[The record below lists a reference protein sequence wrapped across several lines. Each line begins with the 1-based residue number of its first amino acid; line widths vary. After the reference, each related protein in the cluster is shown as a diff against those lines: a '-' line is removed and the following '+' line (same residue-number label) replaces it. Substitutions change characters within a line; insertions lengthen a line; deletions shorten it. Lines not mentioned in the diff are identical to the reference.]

1 MERDEKEEENGEK
14 KIRTEKMKDFFKW
27 PLIL

>member
-1 MERDEKEEENGEK
+1 MERDEKEEESGKE
-14 KIRTEKMKDFFKW
+14 KIRAEKMKDFFKW